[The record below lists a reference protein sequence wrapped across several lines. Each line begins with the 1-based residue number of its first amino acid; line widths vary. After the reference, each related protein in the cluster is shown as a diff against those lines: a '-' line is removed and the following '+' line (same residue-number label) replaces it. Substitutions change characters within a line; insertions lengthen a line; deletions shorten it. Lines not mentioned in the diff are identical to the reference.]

1 MLVRKINI
9 SQTFRKTFTNLG
21 RLECSHN
28 REMDRSMNENAFSY
42 TYSAPENQE
51 VLNIRK
57 KYLPREETKLEELK
71 RLDHLVQ
78 NSGVT
83 ESLCAGIG
91 GCLVFGLGLCLA
103 MEVIGHMIW
112 LGVILGLVGT
122 VGMLAAFPVYRKYF
136 NKAKAQHTP
145 RILEL
150 AAELS
155 GQVS

>member
-1 MLVRKINI
+1 
-9 SQTFRKTFTNLG
+9 
-21 RLECSHN
+21 
-28 REMDRSMNENAFSY
+28 MNENTFSY
-42 TYSAPENQE
+42 TYSARENQE

-57 KYLPREETKLEELK
+57 KYLPQEETKLEELK

-91 GCLVFGLGLCLA
+91 GCLIFGLGLCFVL
-103 MEVIGHMIW
+103 EVTGRIIW

-122 VGMLAAFPVYRKYF
+122 FGMLAAFPVYRKIF
-136 NKAKAQHTP
+136 NKAKAQHSP

-150 AAELS
+150 ASELS
-155 GQVS
+155 GQIS

>member
-1 MLVRKINI
+1 
-9 SQTFRKTFTNLG
+9 
-21 RLECSHN
+21 
-28 REMDRSMNENAFSY
+28 MNENAFSY
-42 TYSAPENQE
+42 TYSATCNQE

-57 KYLPREETKLEELK
+57 KYLPKEETKLDELK
-71 RLDHLVQ
+71 RLDSLVQ

-91 GCLVFGLGLCLA
+91 GCLIFGLGLCLA
-103 MEVIGHMIW
+103 MEVIGQMIW
-112 LGVILGLVGT
+112 LGVILGLVGA
-122 VGMLAAFPVYRKYF
+122 VGMLGAFPVYRKFF

-150 AAELS
+150 ATELN

>member
-1 MLVRKINI
+1 MN
-9 SQTFRKTFTNLG
+9 QDTTFIYR
-21 RLECSHN
+21 
-28 REMDRSMNENAFSY
+28 
-42 TYSAPENQE
+42 YSAKENKEIQA
-51 VLNIRK
+51 IRS
-57 KYLPREETKLEELK
+57 KYLPREESKLEELK
-71 RLDHLVQ
+71 RLDSLVQ

-91 GCLVFGLGLCLA
+91 GCLIFGLGLCLA
-103 MEVIGHMIW
+103 MEVIGQMIW
-112 LGVILGLVGT
+112 LGVILGLVGA
-122 VGMLAAFPVYRKYF
+122 VGMLAAYPVYRKFF

>member
-1 MLVRKINI
+1 
-9 SQTFRKTFTNLG
+9 
-21 RLECSHN
+21 
-28 REMDRSMNENAFSY
+28 MDTYMNENAFSY
-42 TYSAPENQE
+42 TYNATCNQE

-71 RLDHLVQ
+71 RLDSLVQ

-83 ESLCAGIG
+83 QSLCVGMV
-91 GCLVFGLGLCLA
+91 GCLFFGLGLCLA
-103 MEVIGHMIW
+103 MEAIGQMIW
-112 LGVILGLVGT
+112 LGVILGLIGT
-122 VGMLAAFPVYRKYF
+122 AGMLAAFPVYRKFF

>member
-1 MLVRKINI
+1 
-9 SQTFRKTFTNLG
+9 
-21 RLECSHN
+21 
-28 REMDRSMNENAFSY
+28 MNENAFSY
-42 TYSAPENQE
+42 TYSATCNQE
-51 VLNIRK
+51 VLNIRN

-83 ESLCAGIG
+83 QSLCAGMV
-91 GCLVFGLGLCLA
+91 GCLIFGLGLCLA
-103 MEVIGHMIW
+103 MEVIGQMIW

-136 NKAKAQHTP
+136 NKAKTQHTP
-145 RILEL
+145 CILEL

>member
-1 MLVRKINI
+1 MK
-9 SQTFRKTFTNLG
+9 
-21 RLECSHN
+21 E
-28 REMDRSMNENAFSY
+28 ENTMS
-42 TYSAPENQE
+42 NNDQE
-51 VLNIRK
+51 F
-57 KYLPREETKLEELK
+57 
-71 RLDHLVQ
+71 LVQ
-78 NSGVT
+78 NSGVM

-91 GCLVFGLGLCLA
+91 GCLIFGLGLCLA
-103 MEVIGHMIW
+103 MEVIGQMIW

-155 GQVS
+155 GQVP

>member
-1 MLVRKINI
+1 
-9 SQTFRKTFTNLG
+9 
-21 RLECSHN
+21 
-28 REMDRSMNENAFSY
+28 MNENAFSY
-42 TYSAPENQE
+42 TYSATCNQE

-57 KYLPREETKLEELK
+57 KYLPKEETKLDELK
-71 RLDHLVQ
+71 RLDSLVQ

-103 MEVIGHMIW
+103 MKVIGQMIW
-112 LGVILGLVGT
+112 LGVILGLVGA

-136 NKAKAQHTP
+136 NKAKVQHTP

-155 GQVS
+155 GQV

>member
-1 MLVRKINI
+1 
-9 SQTFRKTFTNLG
+9 
-21 RLECSHN
+21 
-28 REMDRSMNENAFSY
+28 MNENAFSY
-42 TYSAPENQE
+42 TYSAACNQE

-57 KYLPREETKLEELK
+57 KYLPRGETKLEELK
-71 RLDHLVQ
+71 RLDRLVQ

-112 LGVILGLVGT
+112 LGVILGLIGA
-122 VGMLAAFPVYRKYF
+122 VGMLAAFPVYRKFF
-136 NKAKAQHTP
+136 NKAKVQYSP

-150 AAELS
+150 AAQLS

>member
-1 MLVRKINI
+1 
-9 SQTFRKTFTNLG
+9 
-21 RLECSHN
+21 
-28 REMDRSMNENAFSY
+28 MNENAFSY

-71 RLDHLVQ
+71 RLDSLVQ

-83 ESLCAGIG
+83 QSLCAGIS

-103 MEVIGHMIW
+103 MEVIGQMIW
-112 LGVILGLVGT
+112 LGVILGLVGI
-122 VGMLAAFPVYRKYF
+122 VGMLAAFPVYRKFF

>member
-1 MLVRKINI
+1 
-9 SQTFRKTFTNLG
+9 
-21 RLECSHN
+21 
-28 REMDRSMNENAFSY
+28 MNENAFSY
-42 TYSAPENQE
+42 TYSAACNQE

-57 KYLPREETKLEELK
+57 KYLPRGETKLEELK

-83 ESLCAGIG
+83 QSLCAGIG

-112 LGVILGLVGT
+112 LGVILGLIGT
-122 VGMLAAFPVYRKYF
+122 AGMLAAFPVYRKFF

-150 AAELS
+150 AAQLS
-155 GQVS
+155 GQIL

>member
-1 MLVRKINI
+1 
-9 SQTFRKTFTNLG
+9 
-21 RLECSHN
+21 
-28 REMDRSMNENAFSY
+28 MNENAFSY
-42 TYSAPENQE
+42 TYSAACNQE

-57 KYLPREETKLEELK
+57 KYLPRGETKLEELK
-71 RLDHLVQ
+71 RLDRLVQ

-112 LGVILGLVGT
+112 LGVILGLIGT
-122 VGMLAAFPVYRKYF
+122 AGILAAFPVYRKFF

-150 AAELS
+150 AAQLS
-155 GQVS
+155 GQIL

>member
-1 MLVRKINI
+1 
-9 SQTFRKTFTNLG
+9 
-21 RLECSHN
+21 
-28 REMDRSMNENAFSY
+28 MNENTFSY
-42 TYSAPENQE
+42 TYSARENQE
-51 VLNIRK
+51 VLKIRK
-57 KYLPREETKLEELK
+57 KYLPQEETKLEELK

-91 GCLVFGLGLCLA
+91 GCMVFGLGLCLV
-103 MEVIGHMIW
+103 MEVIGQIIW

-122 VGMLAAFPVYRKYF
+122 FGMLAAFPVYRKIF
-136 NKAKAQHTP
+136 NKAKAQHSP

-155 GQVS
+155 GQIS